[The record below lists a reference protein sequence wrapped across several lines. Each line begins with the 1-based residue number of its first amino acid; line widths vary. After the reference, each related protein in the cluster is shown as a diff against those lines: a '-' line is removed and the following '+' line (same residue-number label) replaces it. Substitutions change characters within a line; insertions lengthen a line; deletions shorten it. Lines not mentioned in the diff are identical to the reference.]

1 MTGMNDLYLVH
12 PWIRPLLDQ
21 EFSDGAAVLDEITQ
35 ALRFV
40 ARLRQPFGAL
50 LFEALSRVEYRRVA
64 ADSLIMVQV
73 REAPLTDL
81 IANIHT
87 IEVQ

>member
-1 MTGMNDLYLVH
+1 MDPPTVQ
-12 PWIRPLLDQ
+12 PR
-21 EFSDGAAVLDEITQ
+21 VLACADKSTQ

-50 LFEALSRVEYRRVA
+50 LFEAVSLGDYRRVA

-73 REAPLTDL
+73 REEAPLTDL
-81 IANIHT
+81 IDNIHT